1 MNRKNVWI
9 GTVAVGATIGALNLG
24 HYAITS
30 LMEGMDRPFAIF
42 PGGLPVAAVLGLMG
56 KSLSPGLVAMIV
68 LGLGI
73 VAGAALSAR
82 MSGELT
88 SAKVRAKRL
97 TGSQALR
104 AAAGGVLMG
113 VGVWMAQGCL
123 VRHALSGAPGLALS
137 SWLALAGIVGGI
149 WLAATVEARRV

>member
-1 MNRKNVWI
+1 MSRKNVWI
-9 GTVAVGATIGALNLG
+9 GTVAVGGTIGALNLG

-30 LMEGMDRPFAIF
+30 LMDGMDRPFAIF
-42 PGGLPVAAVLGLMG
+42 PGGLPVATVLGLTG
-56 KSLSPGLVAMIV
+56 RALSPELVAMIV

-88 SAKVRAKRL
+88 FAKVRAKRL

-104 AAAGGVLMG
+104 AGTGGVLMG

-123 VRHALSGAPGLALS
+123 VRHALSGVPGLALS
-137 SWLALAGIVGGI
+137 SWLAVAGIVGGI
-149 WLAATVEARRV
+149 WLAATVEARRI